1 MDHSYIGICVGYYSK
16 HILATLMR
24 EFFQKCLDSLFDVF
38 VEPIINL
45 LVFLIGYVTPY
56 YLEYY
61 SFFSIT
67 WIVGGVGFLVGNV
80 ASHNRDRM
88 DETISVGML
97 GFGLIL
103 IGFTSLFY
111 NKLFLS

>member
-1 MDHSYIGICVGYYSK
+1 MQ
-16 HILATLMR
+16 
-24 EFFQKCLDSLFDVF
+24 EFFLKGLNSLFDVF

-45 LVFLIGYVTPY
+45 LVFLIGFVTPY
-56 YLEYY
+56 YMEYY
-61 SFFSIT
+61 NFFSIT
-67 WIVGGVGFLVGNV
+67 WIVGGVGCLVGNV
-80 ASHNRDRM
+80 ASYNRERM
-88 DETISVGML
+88 GETISVGML